1 MNSNFTVYSTTG
13 AILRTGFCR
22 TDAVDLQVREGEF
35 VVASSSDPNTQYV
48 DLTTGKIKN
57 YTDSELAAKNDLP
70 DGFIWKMPERV
81 AVDMRSLEEAKVLK
95 WAEIKKARAQLEF
108 APFECDG
115 NVYDGDQRSRERIAS
130 AVTLAMLAKTTGQSY
145 LETWTLENNTTVQ
158 LTADQM
164 IAVGTALG
172 SRISAVFDA
181 ARALRE
187 RIDASQ
193 SVSEI
198 DSLKWGNA

>member
-48 DLTTGKIKN
+48 DTTTGEIKN
-57 YTDSELAAKNDLP
+57 YTDSELAAKNNLP
-70 DGFIWKMPERV
+70 DGFIWKMPERI

-95 WAEIKKARAQLEF
+95 WAEIKKVRTQLEF
-108 APFECDG
+108 APFECAG
-115 NVYDGDQRSRERIAS
+115 FVYDGDQRSRERIAS
-130 AVTLAMLAKTTGQSY
+130 AVTLAMLAKSTGQSY

-164 IAVGTALG
+164 IAVGAALG
-172 SRISAVFDA
+172 ARVSLIFDTARILREQIDA
-181 ARALRE
+181 A
-187 RIDASQ
+187 Q
-193 SVSEI
+193 SVEEI
-198 DSLKWGNA
+198 DSLNFNL